1 MAQISEIT
9 FTGLAGVPSDYNAAD
24 GQLAASVN
32 LINEDGALRPIA
44 PPTTV
49 MQLDPGQRVTCLHT
63 TADYEHYIIFDDGA
77 GTLLWCVKPAGGG
90 KPTLSTLAVTADLD
104 GSPKTIH
111 QVTPIGNTLVLLTDA
126 GMQYFLWREA
136 DKAYKYLGSKM
147 PEVKLEFALEG
158 RMQWSMVDS
167 AYIELDTFGKD
178 DWLTTNLQNNNQK
191 LWNEK
196 AAPRLLENM
205 NSLRATYKEPFC
217 FPFYVRYAYRL
228 YDQSLTM
235 HSAPVL
241 MQPSSGDW
249 PIAVVRPDIMV
260 DGNFVT
266 GVQLA
271 MFYGS
276 SALVVKA
283 STAID
288 VLDEWRDI
296 VTGIDLFVTP
306 QTWSWK
312 SGDTDKVG
320 HTFREM
326 ADGRFYQPFCNM
338 RFAAV
343 TEVRE
348 LAGEVQAGAVK
359 YHQLWDFASA
369 IALATEHT
377 DEQPYYNYMLNLP
390 YKTAEEVRDE
400 LLSYPFYLLKSYTL
414 KEVDKMSDEGGWTKV
429 DVDVDTVDG
438 IAAREQMTDDNGS
451 HDSLSPR
458 GSLTYNGRLNIYD
471 IERRGFAGFAL
482 ADANPLTDGSYNVI
496 VGNTWDEIRGEDTSS
511 PHLYEVYVERD
522 GVVMRSTSS
531 SIFHRC
537 PYWWYYP
544 GRVDKAAIRDLAGS
558 WLDLTDT
565 MQPHPFLNGTYWFN
579 NFKEPD
585 WSPFRPSWLDVED
598 IGSTAA
604 AIERLPSAV
613 WTSEVSNPFVFPAAG
628 QLTVGTGRVM
638 GLGAATAALSQGQF
652 GQFPLYAFT
661 SDGVWALAT
670 GDDGQLIAAQPVSR
684 DVCDNPSSITSLDNA
699 IAFTTAQG
707 LMLLHGSTVECLSD
721 ALRGQWR
728 DLTAMTP
735 HFAELLG
742 MAGMDTGVLDGWTS
756 LDAMLQGGEV
766 AFDYPN
772 RRIIAWSPITPL
784 PGEGDAPTR
793 AALVY
798 SLRSG
803 QWGMMQHQLA
813 EAVSSYPE
821 ALAMTADHRL
831 VDLATPDITSPTA
844 GVLLATRPMGLGA
857 PDTMKTLRT
866 VALRGDIDRLALG
879 FALYGSRDL
888 RHWVYIG
895 STRSVI
901 KHKLAGS
908 PYKWFR
914 VVAVGQPRLGESL
927 SGITVEWLPR
937 MTAKLR

>member
-1 MAQISEIT
+1 MSEISEIT
-9 FTGLAGVPSDYNAAD
+9 FSGLANVPSDYNATD
-24 GQLAASVN
+24 GLLAAAIN

-44 PPTTV
+44 PTTTV

-63 TADYEHYIIFDDGA
+63 TADYEHYIVIDDRA
-77 GTLLWCVKPAGGG
+77 GTLLWCNRPADAGKPA
-90 KPTLSTLAVTADLD
+90 LSNLAVMADLD
-104 GSPKTIH
+104 GSPTAVL
-111 QVTPIGNTLVLLTDA
+111 QVTPIGNTLVVLTDA
-126 GMQYFLWREA
+126 GMQYFLWREN

-147 PEVKLEFALEG
+147 PEVRLEFALEG
-158 RMQWSMVDS
+158 RMMWNLVDN
-167 AYIELDTFGKD
+167 AYIEIDTFNSSN
-178 DWLTTNLQNNNQK
+178 WLTTDFQSNNQK
-191 LWNEK
+191 LWNDY
-196 AAPRLLENM
+196 AAPRLLESINV
-205 NSLRATYKEPFC
+205 LRMKNKEPFC
-217 FPFYVRYAYRL
+217 FPFFVRYAYRL
-228 YDQSLTM
+228 YDQTLTM

-249 PIAVVRPDIMV
+249 PIAVVTNSTRDDVFI
-260 DGNFVT
+260 T
-266 GVQLA
+266 SVQLA
-271 MFYGS
+271 MFCGAA
-276 SALVVKA
+276 ALVVKA
-283 STAID
+283 STEAD

-296 VTGIDLFVTP
+296 VTGIDVFITP
-306 QTWSWK
+306 QAWSWK
-312 SGDTDKVG
+312 SSNTDKVG
-320 HTFREM
+320 RTFREM
-326 ADGRFYQPFCNM
+326 VDGRFYEPFCNM
-338 RFAAV
+338 RFTQV
-343 TEVRE
+343 TQVAQLADEV
-348 LAGEVQAGAVK
+348 GEGAVK
-359 YHQLWDFASA
+359 YHQLWDFASS
-369 IALATEHT
+369 IALAAGHE
-377 DEQPYYNYMLNLP
+377 DEQPYYKYMLNLP
-390 YKTAEEVRDE
+390 YKTTEQIRDE
-400 LLSYPFYLLKSYTL
+400 LLAYPFYLLKSYKL
-414 KEVDKMSDEGGWTKV
+414 GDVKRMSGDGGWAKV
-429 DVDVDTVDG
+429 DVDIDTVDG
-438 IAAREQMTDDNGS
+438 IAAREQMTDDSGS

-471 IERRGFAGFAL
+471 IERRCFAGFAL

-522 GVVMRSTSS
+522 GVIMRSTSS
-531 SIFHRC
+531 SMFHRS

-670 GDDGQLIAAQPVSR
+670 GDDGQFIAAQPVSR

-813 EAVSSYPE
+813 TAINSYPE

-844 GVLLATRPMGLGA
+844 GVMLATRPLNLAA
-857 PDTMKTLRT
+857 PDLMKTLRT
-866 VALRGDIDRLALG
+866 VALRGDIDRLAVG

-895 STRSVI
+895 STRSII

-914 VVAVGQPRLGESL
+914 IVAVGQPRLDESL